1 MNQPLIAV
9 VKPQP
14 DDRLRAPALKR
25 LQEIV
30 AGAADGESIKP
41 GPEMEA
47 FRQAYL
53 DIKSGFGVIITLHE
67 LEKFTSPER
76 WFLILSLL
84 GDFDE

>member
-1 MNQPLIAV
+1 MTQPLISV

-14 DDRLRAPALKR
+14 DDRMRAPAMKR

-30 AGAADGESIKP
+30 AGAADGEPINP
-41 GPEMEA
+41 GPELEA

-53 DIKSGFGVIITLHE
+53 DIKTGFGVIITLHE

-84 GDFDE
+84 GDFGE